1 VPIRSR
7 QQLNKTGFKEMDR
20 SPNRYWLLKSQIQ
33 VVDAGWEKFLD
44 HIRGEDVWMI
54 LPRDIENIAPQ
65 ARHYFRANMFGDGE
79 INVTFL
85 QAKKK
90 GGWLKGEVFY
100 FSKYRF
106 ERYSTKSINI
116 VSNMNALLADQKL
129 PGISDEVAAEIEACL
144 IGDWQPIDP
153 HDSRKRFW

>member
-1 VPIRSR
+1 
-7 QQLNKTGFKEMDR
+7 MDR
-20 SPNRYWLLKSQIQ
+20 NPNSYWLLKSQNQ
-33 VVDAGWEKFLD
+33 VVDAGQEKFLD
-44 HIRGEDVWMI
+44 HPRGGDAWMI

-65 ARHYFRANMFGDGE
+65 ARHYFHANMFGDGE

-90 GGWLKGEVFY
+90 GGWLKAEVFY

-106 ERYSTKSINI
+106 ERYSTKSFNI
-116 VSNMNALLADQKL
+116 VSNMNALLADRKL
-129 PGISDEVAAEIEACL
+129 PGISDEVAAKIETRF

-153 HDSRKRFW
+153 YDSRKRFW